1 MTRFWLLIA
10 IMLLFFTGIFLVAEQ
25 LNLPLLEDPY
35 GTMGASGSSAAIIG
49 VSLLIADVILP
60 VPSSLIMIAN
70 GALFGVPLGVFLSVV
85 GSLGATVAGFLLGR
99 SGSLLTARLVR
110 PEEQLR
116 ANRLLDKYGMLAI
129 ILTRPIPLLAET
141 TAIVAGMSEMKLR
154 SVALAALAGTLPS
167 ALLYA
172 ITGATAAKLSSASL
186 AFGLVLLITGL
197 FWLASRQ
204 VRSTNTD
211 DFLAVMKEKIP

>member
-10 IMLLFFTGIFLVAEQ
+10 IMLLLFTGIFLVAEQ

-35 GTMGASGSSAAIIG
+35 GTIGASGSGAAVVG
-49 VSLLIADVILP
+49 VGLLIADVVLP

-70 GALFGVPLGVFLSVV
+70 GALFGVPLGAVLSVV
-85 GSLGATVAGFLLGR
+85 GSVGATVAGYLLGR
-99 SGSLLTARLVR
+99 SGSSLTARIVR
-110 PEEQLR
+110 PEEQER
-116 ANRLLDKYGMLAI
+116 ANRLLEKYGMLAI

-154 SVALAALAGTLPS
+154 SVALAALAGALPS
-167 ALLYA
+167 ALIYA
-172 ITGATAAKLSSASL
+172 ITGATAAKLNSAGL

-204 VRSTNTD
+204 MRSASTD
-211 DFLAVMKEKIP
+211 DFLTTAKEKTP

>member
-10 IMLLFFTGIFLVAEQ
+10 TLLLLFTGMFVVAEQ

-35 GTMGASGSSAAIIG
+35 GTIGASGSSAAIIG

-70 GALFGVPLGVFLSVV
+70 GALFGVPLGAFLSLV
-85 GSLGATVAGFLLGR
+85 GSLGAAVAGYLLGR
-99 SGSLLTARLVR
+99 SGSSLTARLIR
-110 PEEQLR
+110 PEEQAR
-116 ANRLLDKYGMLAI
+116 ANRLLEKYGLLAI

-154 SVALAALAGTLPS
+154 SVALAALAGALPS

-172 ITGATAAKLSSASL
+172 ITGATAANLNSAVL

-204 VRSTNTD
+204 MRSTSTNDSLTV
-211 DFLAVMKEKIP
+211 AKEEIL